1 MHPFQVIMI
10 ISTAALLFVTA
21 LFLVIRTMPS
31 KAGIGWW
38 LGASLLQAFLYLL
51 ALIFF
56 GEEQTLVGGIIF
68 FSLQMTVNQSL
79 ALGTLLFIGESVHIK
94 HRMLLLGATVL
105 TVAMLTVGGLPF
117 LGVLLFVSY
126 NAVVFIRTAV
136 KIFRNKVD
144 INCLKFAACLLV
156 AMGLHWLD
164 FPFMGDVEWFLPIGF
179 LLGMVLVVTTF
190 LALALA
196 ALLQFKKQ
204 TKESEYKA
212 IQASIRDPLTG
223 LYNRSHLDNLFSEY
237 TNEADEADRSF
248 VLLYLDLDGFK
259 AVNDTYGHKAGDV
272 ILTTIAQRMKR
283 WLGKKGDAVRIGGDE
298 LVVLNRLRSDHSS
311 NIIYG
316 TSTAQS
322 LLELIEQPIA
332 DGKNTY
338 NVSASIGG
346 CYYKTDGQN
355 LEELLGQADKLMYS
369 AKKSGG
375 KRTHFSDFKGKDNI
389 IKPATADEKYN
400 REPVVSPS

>member
-1 MHPFQVIMI
+1 MHPFQVTMIM
-10 ISTAALLFVTA
+10 SATALLLITA
-21 LFLVIRTMPS
+21 LFLIIRTMPS

-51 ALIFF
+51 AFIFF

-68 FSLQMTVNQSL
+68 FSLQMAVNQSL

-105 TVAMLTVGGLPF
+105 TVAMLTVGSLPF

-144 INCLKFAACLLV
+144 INCLKFAACLFI

-164 FPFMGDVEWFLPIGF
+164 FPFMGDVEWFAPIGF
-179 LLGMVLVVTTF
+179 LLGMVLVVTAF
-190 LALALA
+190 LALALS

-204 TKESEYKA
+204 AKESENKA
-212 IQASIRDPLTG
+212 IQASIHDPLTG
-223 LYNRSHLDNLFSEY
+223 LYNRSHLDHLFSEY
-237 TNEADEADRSF
+237 SNEADETDRSF

-259 AVNDTYGHKAGDV
+259 LVNDTYGHKAGDV
-272 ILTTIAQRMKR
+272 ILTTVANRMQR

-322 LLELIEQPIA
+322 LLELIERPII

-338 NVSASIGG
+338 NISASIGG
-346 CYYKTDGQN
+346 CYYKTDGQD
-355 LEELLGQADKLMYS
+355 LEELLNLADQLMYR

-375 KRTHFSDFKGKDNI
+375 KQTHFSDFKGPSTI
-389 IKPATADEKYN
+389 SRPIAADE
-400 REPVVSPS
+400 EPIGNSVASTS